1 MDTGSLLVFITAAA
15 LLIATPGPNF
25 IYVLTRGAT
34 QGRRAALL
42 SVVGLVCGV
51 VIHTVFTALGLSAVL
66 RTSATLF
73 TIVKVVGG
81 CYLIYLGIRAFLSG
95 SAPTLAQPT
104 APPPSTAIVR
114 QSITV
119 SITNPRAAL
128 FFLTFLPQFADPL
141 RGAVA
146 VQMLFL
152 GGLYMLLTLGI
163 YGTVAYFSGMLGDW
177 LLREGAMARR
187 FRWLT
192 ATMFCVLGVWALLP
206 DRRV

>member
-1 MDTGSLLVFITAAA
+1 MGTQNLLLFVTAAA

-42 SVVGLVCGV
+42 AVVGLCCGV
-51 VIHTVFTALGLSAVL
+51 VVHTTFAALGLSAIL

-73 TIVKVVGG
+73 MIVKFVGG
-81 CYLIYLGIRAFLSG
+81 GYLIYLGIRAFLAS
-95 SAPTLAQPT
+95 SAPVLAQPT
-104 APPPSTAIVR
+104 VLPQSTAIVR
-114 QSITV
+114 QSMTV

-128 FFLTFLPQFADPL
+128 FFLTFLPQFADPA

-146 VQMLFL
+146 VQMLYL

-163 YGTVAYFSGMLGDW
+163 YGTVAYFSGTMGDW
-177 LLREGAMARR
+177 LLREQTMARR

-192 ATMFCVLGVWALLP
+192 ASMFCVLGVWALLP
-206 DRRV
+206 DRQV